1 MIFVLVYFVYSVHL
15 FSLSRYASYFS
26 EEVVLTR
33 SLYISSKDSKTY
45 YTFYNYCEKYIHS
58 FRRVLY
64 RQENGRH
71 QQAYRQ
77 RRKEL
82 TDERQDASPESHP
95 VHLPVALREVD
106 GERDDDAACHCRQRA
121 EMEDSEQHARH
132 VERGREQSA
141 HEQALRVARRLEDGA
156 GRRQYDLNPYG
167 Q

>member
-1 MIFVLVYFVYSVHL
+1 MYVVLFRSIYFP
-15 FSLSRYASYFS
+15 FPAIASYFPQ
-26 EEVVLTR
+26 EVVLPR
-33 SLYISSKDSKTY
+33 NLYISPKDSKTY
-45 YTFYNYCEKYIHS
+45 YTFYNYCKKNINS

-71 QQAYRQ
+71 QQAYRH

-106 GERDDDAACHCRQRA
+106 GERDGDAACHCRQRA
-121 EMEDSEQHARH
+121 EIEDSEQHARH

-141 HEQALRVARRLEDGA
+141 HEQTLRVARRLEDGA

>member
-1 MIFVLVYFVYSVHL
+1 MYVVYSVHL
-15 FSLSRYASYFS
+15 FSFSRHASYFPQ
-26 EEVVLTR
+26 EVVLPR
-33 SLYISSKDSKTY
+33 NLYISPKDSKTY
-45 YTFYNYCEKYIHS
+45 YTFYNYCKKNIYS

-106 GERDDDAACHCRQRA
+106 GERDGDAACHCRQRA
-121 EMEDSEQHARH
+121 EIEDSEQHARH

-156 GRRQYDLNPYG
+156 G
-167 Q
+167 